1 MTFGKYTLYHKCPSV
16 FGKRIYGVET
26 MAGTGRNM
34 RILRDLRLSTK
45 VLILHQMV
53 KEPGVGQR
61 EMATILEVTPQAIS
75 DYLKHMEEEGLVER
89 EGRDARPT
97 VEGFQFLQEHL
108 QELGD
113 FTYQAMRDVNVIN
126 SCPAIAGEDL
136 REGEP
141 VVLELED
148 GYIIA
153 RKGKWGPSTGVA
165 GRDARMGEDLAV
177 RELQGIIEFSTGSVV
192 VVALPSAV
200 EGGTSVLDLDDLEEW
215 LANVEQDVVAVV
227 DPVGVVAAKLLDL
240 HVDIYFGVDRA
251 TVDAALRGLDV
262 LVLGGRDTLDGVV
275 DAIRAHNAR
284 SDTRIEYTMHDLG
297 AD

>member
-1 MTFGKYTLYHKCPSV
+1 
-16 FGKRIYGVET
+16 
-26 MAGTGRNM
+26 MAGGGRNM
-34 RILRDLRLSTK
+34 RMLRDLRLSTK

-53 KEPGVGQR
+53 RQPGVGQR
-61 EMATILEVTPQAIS
+61 ELASALEVTPQAIS
-75 DYLKHMEEEGLVER
+75 DYLKHMEEEGLIDR

-113 FTYQAMRDVNVIN
+113 FTYQAMREVNVIN

-148 GYIIA
+148 GYIVA

-165 GRDARMGEDLAV
+165 GRDARRGEDLAV
-177 RELQGIIEFSTGSVV
+177 RELQGIIEFATGSVV
-192 VVALPSAV
+192 VLALPSAMD
-200 EGGTSVLDLDDLEEW
+200 GGTSVIDLKGVEAR
-215 LANVEQDVVAVV
+215 LAEVGHDVVAVV
-227 DPVGVVAAKLLDL
+227 DPVGVVAARLLELD
-240 HVDIYFGVDRA
+240 VDIYFGVDRA

-262 LVLGGRDTLDGVV
+262 LVLGGRDTIDDVV
-275 DAIRAHNAR
+275 DAVRAHNDR
-284 SDTRIEYTMHDLG
+284 SATRIEYTMLDLG
-297 AD
+297 PD

>member
-1 MTFGKYTLYHKCPSV
+1 
-16 FGKRIYGVET
+16 
-26 MAGTGRNM
+26 MAGSGRNM

-53 KEPGVGQR
+53 KQPGVGQR
-61 EMATILEVTPQAIS
+61 ELAAILEVTPQAIS
-75 DYLKHMEEEGLVER
+75 DYLKHMEEEGLIER

-97 VEGFQFLQEHL
+97 MEGFQFLQEHL

-136 REGEP
+136 KEGDP

-148 GYIIA
+148 GYIVA

-165 GRDARMGEDLAV
+165 GRDAERGEDLAV
-177 RELQGIIEFSTGSVV
+177 HELQGIIEFATGVV
-192 VVALPSAV
+192 VIIALPSAV
-200 EGGTSVLDLDDLEEW
+200 DGGTSALDLADLEDRLES
-215 LANVEQDVVAVV
+215 VEHDVVAVV
-227 DPVGVVAAKLLDL
+227 DPVGVVAAKLLELD
-240 HVDIYFGVDRA
+240 VDIYFGVDRA

-262 LVLGGRDTLDGVV
+262 LVLGGRDTLEGVV
-275 DAIRAHNAR
+275 DAIRTHNSR
-284 SDTRIEYTMHDLG
+284 SDTRIEYSMLDLG

>member
-1 MTFGKYTLYHKCPSV
+1 VTK
-16 FGKRIYGVET
+16 KRINGGVT
-26 MAGTGRNM
+26 MPVNGRNM

-45 VLILHQMV
+45 VLILYQMV

-61 EMATILEVTPQAIS
+61 DLAGILDVTPQAVS
-75 DYLKHMEEEGLVER
+75 DYLKHMEEDGLIER
-89 EGRDARPT
+89 EGREARPT
-97 VEGFQFLQEHL
+97 MVGFQFLQEHL

-136 REGEP
+136 SEGEP

-165 GRDARMGEDLAV
+165 GRDAKQGEDLAV
-177 RELQGIIEFSTGSVV
+177 HELQGIIEFTSGSVV
-192 VVALPSAV
+192 IIALPSAV
-200 EGGTSVLDLDDLEEW
+200 EGGTAALDVETLKAQVEEVD
-215 LANVEQDVVAVV
+215 ADMIAVV
-227 DPVGVVAAKLLDL
+227 DPVGVVAAKKAGLE
-240 HVDIYFGVDRA
+240 VDIYFGVDRA

-262 LVLGGRDTLDGVV
+262 LVMGGRDTIDDVM
-275 DAIRAHNAR
+275 DAIGTHNGR
-284 SDTRIEYTMHDLG
+284 SDTQIDYSLREL
-297 AD
+297 